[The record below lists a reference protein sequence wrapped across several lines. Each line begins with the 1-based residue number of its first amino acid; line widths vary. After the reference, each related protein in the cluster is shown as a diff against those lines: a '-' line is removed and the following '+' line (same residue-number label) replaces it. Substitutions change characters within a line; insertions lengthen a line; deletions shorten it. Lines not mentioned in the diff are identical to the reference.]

1 MTYSKPL
8 QSVRLALLAGA
19 AAAASTL
26 FAPAASAQDCPAIT
40 VADDQGLAGAFPQQF
55 DLTEFQNL
63 ADCTLTFSENPEIA
77 EFNARITGNPDLTD
91 VADRLP
97 AEALVVVPYTEVG
110 QYGGVLN
117 GLSNATEA
125 GTSDLL
131 SVRHVNLVR
140 YSDDLQTVVPNVA
153 QSWEWNDDYTELTFH
168 LREGHRWSDGAPF
181 TANDVVFWYEGLI
194 LNDNIYPETP
204 SRWLFGGEPMQ
215 VEAIDDTTVR
225 MTFPVPT
232 PGILNRFAV
241 DYGQPFQPAHFLGEF
256 HADYNSDA
264 DAVAAERGFDSWSD
278 LVNLYYGGSDWKD
291 VPSPL
296 LSESADNVV
305 PTLESHI
312 LVAESATGRR
322 LVANPYFHM
331 VDTAGNQLPYISEID
346 EQYVPD
352 AQVRNLMITSGD
364 VDYKA
369 QSVFIDD
376 FPLYVDNEEGGDYTV
391 HLSQGLGN
399 NVFYGF
405 NVTHPDETLR
415 EVFSDLR
422 FRQAMSLALDRDEM
436 NELVYLGQGTPAQ
449 STPAEAA
456 TVSFVGEDDLN
467 AFIAYDPEAAMALL
481 DDMGLVD
488 QDGDGLRDLASGDA
502 LVIRLNYSNQ
512 GAPVRLHELSAGYW
526 NDIGVRVDLREV
538 TSDEY
543 RAQANNNNADVT
555 AWANDNISGPTISQN
570 VFQMIPS
577 FGNFFNPGNGFLWA
591 SWIAS
596 DGADGIEPPEDAL
609 ALVDLS
615 EEFLRVPLGSDE
627 SNAVGEQ
634 IVDIHVANLWKIGT
648 VGNIPVPVIQ
658 HNTLANFV
666 PFTANTYDFYR
677 SYPFRPQQWYFSE

>member
-1 MTYSKPL
+1 MSFSVARIPL
-8 QSVRLALLAGA
+8 MFAAGA
-19 AAAASTL
+19 SVLVLANPLVSGEAL
-26 FAPAASAQDCPAIT
+26 AQDCPALT
-40 VADDQGLAGAFPQQF
+40 ATDNQGIEGAFPQQY
-55 DLTEFQNL
+55 DLSEFQSL
-63 ADCTLTFSENPEIA
+63 ADCTLTFSENPDIA
-77 EFNARITGNPDLTD
+77 DFNARIVGNPDLPP
-91 VADRLP
+91 VEERLP
-97 AEALVVVPYTEVG
+97 AEPLVVAPYDAIG

-140 YSDDLQTVVPNVA
+140 YADDLQTIVPNVA
-153 QSWEWNDDYTELTFH
+153 RSWEWNDDYTELTFH
-168 LREGHRWSDGAPF
+168 LRDGHRWSDGAPF
-181 TANDVVFWYEGLI
+181 TANDVVFWYEALI

-204 SRWLFGGEPMQ
+204 SRWLFDGEPMQ
-215 VEAIDDTTVR
+215 VEAIDDQTVR
-225 MTFPVPT
+225 MVFPAPT

-241 DYGQPFQPAHFLGEF
+241 DYGQPFQPQHFLGQF
-256 HADYNSDA
+256 HADYNPDA
-264 DAVAAERGFDSWSD
+264 DALATENGFENWAEQ
-278 LVNLYYGGSDWKD
+278 VNAYYGGSDWKD

-296 LSESADNVV
+296 LSGSADNVV

-312 LVAESATGRR
+312 LVDETATGRR

-369 QSVFIDD
+369 QAVFIDD
-376 FPLYVDNEEGGDYTV
+376 FPLYVDNEEGGNYTV
-391 HLSQGLGN
+391 HLAQGLGN

-405 NVTHPDETLR
+405 NVTHPDEALR

-422 FRQAMSLALDRDEM
+422 FRQAMSLALNRDEI
-436 NELVYLGQGTPAQ
+436 NELVFLGQGTPAQ

-456 TVSFVGEDDLN
+456 TVAFVGEDDLN
-467 AFIAYDPEAAMALL
+467 AFIDYDPEGAMALL
-481 DDMGLVD
+481 DEMGLVD
-488 QDGDGLRDLASGDA
+488 QNGDGLRDLSSGDP

-512 GAPVRLHELSAGYW
+512 GSPVRLHELTAGYW
-526 NDIGVRVDLREV
+526 NDVGVRVDLREV

-555 AWANDNISGPTISQN
+555 AWANDNISGPTISQS
-570 VFQMIPS
+570 VFQMVPP
-577 FGNFFNPGNGFLWA
+577 FGNFFNPGNGFQWA
-591 SWIAS
+591 TWMLT
-596 DGADGIEPPEDAL
+596 DGEEGLEPPEDAMQV
-609 ALVDLS
+609 VDLAQD
-615 EEFLRVPLGSDE
+615 FLRVPLGSDE
-627 SNAVGEQ
+627 SNAIGEQ
-634 IVDIHVANLWKIGT
+634 IVDIHVDNLWKIGT

-658 HNTLANFV
+658 HNTLANFM

-677 SYPFRPQQWYFSE
+677 SYPFRPQQWYFTE